1 MPQLSSSHAAPADWP
16 APAPEARASSAALAE
31 QLRQEIIR
39 AGGAISFSRYM
50 EQALYAPGLGY
61 YSAGAAKLGAAGDF
75 VTAPEISP
83 LFGRC
88 IARQVREALAAIG
101 GGEVLEL
108 GGGSGALAEAA
119 LAQAETDAET
129 GAGAPN
135 GTGAGLAWN
144 MLEPSPELRARQQA
158 RLGDRVR
165 WLDRLPR
172 DFRGVIVANE
182 VADALPVERFTIA
195 NGEARRLGVG
205 LAEEGFG
212 WTLMPREPA
221 SEPGPGPASGPA
233 SGLES
238 GAAFAAVVRALE
250 TGRGAPFPEGYSGE
264 FSPMLQPWVRSL
276 ADSLAAG
283 LLLVIDYGLPR
294 RELYSAER
302 SDGTLMCHY
311 RHRAHG
317 DPFLWPGLQ
326 DITAWVDFTAI
337 AEAGVAAGL
346 TLEGYTTQAAFLAGN
361 GLDEMLAGAGRDAAG
376 IMQAQQAKRL
386 LLPGELGERFRV
398 MGLGRGIAPQLA
410 GFRMQDLANRL

>member
-1 MPQLSSSHAAPADWP
+1 MPHLSPSHAAPADWP
-16 APAPEARASSAALAE
+16 APAAEARASSAALADE
-31 QLRQEIIR
+31 LRQEIIR
-39 AGGAISFSRYM
+39 AGGAISFNRYM
-50 EQALYAPGLGY
+50 ELALYAPGLGY

-88 IARQVREALAAIG
+88 IARQAQEALAAIG

-119 LAQAETDAET
+119 LAE
-129 GAGAPN
+129 AGE
-135 GTGAGLAWN
+135 GLAWN

-182 VADALPVERFTIA
+182 VADALPVERFTITD
-195 NGEARRLGVG
+195 GEPRRLGVA
-205 LAEEGFG
+205 LAEDGFG
-212 WTLMPREPA
+212 WTLMPPEP
-221 SEPGPGPASGPA
+221 E
-233 SGLES
+233 
-238 GAAFAAVVRALE
+238 FAAIVRALE
-250 TGRGAPFPEGYSGE
+250 NERGAPFAEGYSSE
-264 FSPMLQPWVRSL
+264 FSPLLQPWLRSL

-283 LLLVIDYGLPR
+283 LLLLIDYGLPR

-337 AEAGVAAGL
+337 AETGVAAGL
-346 TLEGYTTQAAFLAGN
+346 ALEGYTTQAAFLAGN
-361 GLDEMLAGAGRDAAG
+361 GLDEMLRDAGQGAAG
-376 IMQAQQAKRL
+376 ILQAQQAKRL

-398 MGLGRGIAPQLA
+398 IGLGRGIDPQLA
-410 GFRMQDLANRL
+410 GFRLQDLANRL

>member
-1 MPQLSSSHAAPADWP
+1 
-16 APAPEARASSAALAE
+16 
-31 QLRQEIIR
+31 
-39 AGGAISFSRYM
+39 
-50 EQALYAPGLGY
+50 
-61 YSAGAAKLGAAGDF
+61 
-75 VTAPEISP
+75 
-83 LFGRC
+83 
-88 IARQVREALAAIG
+88 
-101 GGEVLEL
+101 
-108 GGGSGALAEAA
+108 
-119 LAQAETDAET
+119 
-129 GAGAPN
+129 
-135 GTGAGLAWN
+135 
-144 MLEPSPELRARQQA
+144 
-158 RLGDRVR
+158 
-165 WLDRLPR
+165 
-172 DFRGVIVANE
+172 
-182 VADALPVERFTIA
+182 
-195 NGEARRLGVG
+195 
-205 LAEEGFG
+205 
-212 WTLMPREPA
+212 
-221 SEPGPGPASGPA
+221 
-233 SGLES
+233 
-238 GAAFAAVVRALE
+238 
-250 TGRGAPFPEGYSGE
+250 
-264 FSPMLQPWVRSL
+264 MLQPWVRSL

-398 MGLGRGIAPQLA
+398 MGLGRGIAPPLA